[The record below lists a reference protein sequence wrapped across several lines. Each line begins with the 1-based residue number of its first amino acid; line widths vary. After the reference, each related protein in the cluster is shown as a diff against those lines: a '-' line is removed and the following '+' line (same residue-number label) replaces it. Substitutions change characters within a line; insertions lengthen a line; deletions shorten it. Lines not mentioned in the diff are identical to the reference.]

1 MHIIKKGDEK
11 YFILTIFFKNI
22 VENIFA
28 LVYHEVRTF
37 AI

>member
-11 YFILTIFFKNI
+11 YFILTIFLKNI

-28 LVYHEVRTF
+28 LVYHEVRIF